1 MSYQSN
7 KISTPKL
14 KPMKLKYLLFSAL
27 MLLSAG
33 TAWAD
38 VIINATNF
46 PDANFRNYLLS
57 QDYGSDRKLTE
68 AEITGV
74 TRINVSY
81 KSIQSLKGIEYFT
94 ALTELRCYRNQLT
107 SLDVSKNTALTS
119 LYCYG
124 NQLTSLDVSGCTSLT
139 TLDCYSNSLTS
150 LDVSKNTALT
160 WLYCNDNKLTSLDV
174 SGCTALI
181 RLECFGNP
189 LTSLDVSKNTS
200 LTKLNCDPCVTV
212 IGWPK

>member
-1 MSYQSN
+1 
-7 KISTPKL
+7 
-14 KPMKLKYLLFSAL
+14 MKLKHLLLSSL

-38 VIINATNF
+38 VEINETNF

-57 QDYGSDRKLTE
+57 QDYGSDRKLTD
-68 AEITGV
+68 AEITEV

-81 KSIQSLKGIEYFT
+81 RSIQSLQGIEYFT
-94 ALTELRCYRNQLT
+94 ALKELYCNRNQLT
-107 SLDVSKNTALTS
+107 SLDVSKNSALDYLS
-119 LYCYG
+119 CYG

-139 TLDCYSNSLTS
+139 TLNCYSNSLTS

-160 WLYCNDNKLTSLDV
+160 WLYCENNQLTSLDV

-181 RLECFGNP
+181 RLECFGNQ
-189 LTSLDVSKNTS
+189 LTSLDVTKNTKLQS
-200 LTKLNCDPCVTV
+200 LNCDPSVTV
-212 IGWPK
+212 TGWPK